1 MVFHFQNRQI
11 VHVFVVQFVQQ
22 LFNRRCRGFGT
33 VPFGADAHPLVSCKQ
48 KKSQYPQNSRAN
60 NSSSQQWQSTV
71 VVNSS
76 SLWQCVER
84 LIVAVAVVVEITM
97 GKGWLAMISYSF
109 TRARSL
115 HCVFCSC
122 VNVPHVAPI

>member
-84 LIVAVAVVVEITM
+84 LIVAVAVLLKLPWERV
-97 GKGWLAMISYSF
+97 GW
-109 TRARSL
+109 
-115 HCVFCSC
+115 
-122 VNVPHVAPI
+122 P

>member
-1 MVFHFQNRQI
+1 M
-11 VHVFVVQFVQQ
+11 VQFVQQ
-22 LFNRRCRGFGT
+22 LFNRRCCGFGT

-48 KKSQYPQNSRAN
+48 KKRVSTHKIARAN
-60 NSSSQQWQSTV
+60 GGKQQTIAVSSSSMWR
-71 VVNSS
+71 
-76 SLWQCVER
+76 CVER
-84 LIVAVAVVVEITM
+84 LIAAAAAADVVVVVVVVTM